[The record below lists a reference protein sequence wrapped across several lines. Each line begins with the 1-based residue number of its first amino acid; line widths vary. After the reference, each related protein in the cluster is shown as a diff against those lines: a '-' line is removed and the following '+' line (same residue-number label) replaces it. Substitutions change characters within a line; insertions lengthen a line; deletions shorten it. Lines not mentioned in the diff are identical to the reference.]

1 MNKGGGSM
9 KKFLNIYGSRL
20 GRVVLFGLILLVPSQ
35 ALAGKNAFKFFED
48 MEIHGFV
55 SSSYSYNFNKPMSQT
70 NCGNAALLSGCARIF
85 DQDDNSFKLDN
96 TELVFLKETPDVG
109 DIGFRFDLTFGFS
122 IPEGAQRA
130 RSSATAA
137 VPANGNPIATP
148 DDDFDLQQAYVS
160 WKAPIGKG
168 LQLDLGKFITHVG
181 AEVFDGYDGWNMN
194 FSRTFVFGWGI
205 PFNHT
210 GLRATYEFTDQ
221 LSVMGMIANNWE
233 EAGVSDNN
241 SDKTFGL
248 QVGYS
253 PTEKIGV
260 LLNWAGGN
268 QGTTGGTTPSI
279 NSNFRNIYDIVVDIA
294 LTGKL
299 SLQLNADLGT
309 EQNGTAVGG
318 TAKWWGFASIVRYD
332 FNKWFSMNVR
342 GAHFNDDD
350 GFRLGAVGNKLWEVT
365 LTPEFRISE
374 NMVVRFEYRH
384 DQSNLGVFENSRGV
398 GTSHQDTVAMNAL
411 VHF

>member
-1 MNKGGGSM
+1 M
-9 KKFLNIYGSRL
+9 KKFSNIYGLRL
-20 GRVVLFGLILLVPSQ
+20 GRVVLFGLVLLLPSQ
-35 ALAGKNAFKFFED
+35 AWAGKNVFKFFED

-55 SSSYSYNFNKPMSQT
+55 SSSYSYNFNKPQSQT
-70 NCGNAALLSGCARIF
+70 NCGVAPLTGCARIF
-85 DQDDNSFKLDN
+85 DTDDNTFKLDN
-96 TELVFLKETPDVG
+96 TELVFLKDTPDTG

-122 IPEGAQRA
+122 LPEVAQRA
-130 RSSATAA
+130 RSSAVAA
-137 VPANGNPIATP
+137 G

-168 LQLDLGKFITHVG
+168 LQLDFGKFITHVG
-181 AEVFDGYDGWNMN
+181 AEVFEGYDGWNMN
-194 FSRTFVFGWGI
+194 FSRTYMFGWGI
-205 PFNHT
+205 PFTHT
-210 GLRATYEFTDQ
+210 GLRAAYEFTDQ

-248 QVGYS
+248 QVGYH
-253 PTEKIGV
+253 PTETIGV

-268 QGTTGGTTPSI
+268 QGTIGGAAPSV
-279 NSNFRNIYDIVVDIA
+279 NSNFRNIYDVVVDIA
-294 LTGKL
+294 LTGQL

-309 EQNGTAVGG
+309 EQNAGATGN
-318 TAKWWGFASIVRYD
+318 TAKWWGYAGIVRYD

-350 GFRLGAVGNKLWEVT
+350 GFRLGAVGNKLWEIT
-365 LTPEFRISE
+365 FTPEFRINQ

-398 GTSHQDTVAMNAL
+398 GTSHQDTFAMNAL
-411 VHF
+411 IHF

>member
-1 MNKGGGSM
+1 M
-9 KKFLNIYGSRL
+9 KKFLNLYGSLL
-20 GRVVLFGLILLVPSQ
+20 GRVALFGLILFLPSQ
-35 ALAGKNAFKFFED
+35 ALAGKNVFKFFED

-55 SSSYSYNFNKPMSQT
+55 SSSYSYNFNKPQSQT
-70 NCGNAALLSGCARIF
+70 NCGLTGSCIRIF
-85 DQDDNSFKLDN
+85 DTDDNTFKLDN
-96 TELVFLKETPDVG
+96 TELVFLKEVSDVG

-122 IPEGAQRA
+122 LPEIAQRA
-130 RSSATAA
+130 RSSA
-137 VPANGNPIATP
+137 VSATG
-148 DDDFDLQQAYVS
+148 DDDFDLQQAYVT

-168 LQLDLGKFITHVG
+168 LTLDFGKFITHVG
-181 AEVFDGYDGWNMN
+181 AEVFEGYDGWNMN

-210 GLRATYEFTDQ
+210 GLRATYDFTDQ

-241 SDKTFGL
+241 KDKTFGL

-253 PTEKIGV
+253 PTDKVGV
-260 LLNWAGGN
+260 LFNWAGGN
-268 QGTTGGTTPSI
+268 QGTIGGTAPSI
-279 NSNFRNIYDIVVDIA
+279 NSNFRNIYDVVVDIA

-309 EQNGTAVGG
+309 EQNGGATGD

-332 FNKWFSMNVR
+332 VNKWFSMNVR

-350 GFRLGAVGNKLWEVT
+350 GFRLGTIPGAVGNKYWEIT
-365 LTPEFRISE
+365 LTPEFRINE

-384 DQSNLGVFENSRGV
+384 DQSNHGVFENSSGT
-398 GTSHQDTVAMNAL
+398 GTSHQDTFAMNAL

>member
-1 MNKGGGSM
+1 MR
-9 KKFLNIYGSRL
+9 KFFNLYSSIL
-20 GRVVLFGLILLVPSQ
+20 GRVALLGLILLLPSQ

-55 SSSYSYNFNKPMSQT
+55 SSSYSYNFNKPLSQN
-70 NCGNAALLSGCARIF
+70 NCGLTGSCIRIF
-85 DQDDNSFKLDN
+85 DTDDNTFKLDN
-96 TELVFLKETPDVG
+96 TELVFLKDTPDAG

-122 IPEGAQRA
+122 LPEVAQRA
-130 RSSATAA
+130 RSSA
-137 VPANGNPIATP
+137 VATT

-160 WKAPIGKG
+160 WKAPLGRG
-168 LQLDLGKFITHVG
+168 LQLDFGKFITHVG
-181 AEVFDGYDGWNMN
+181 AEVFEGYDGWNMN

-205 PFNHT
+205 PFTHT
-210 GLRATYEFTDQ
+210 GLRATYELSDQ

-241 SDKTFGL
+241 SEKTYGL
-248 QVGYS
+248 QVGYF
-253 PTEKIGV
+253 PTEKVGV

-268 QGTTGGTTPSI
+268 QGTTAVGSG
-279 NSNFRNIYDIVVDIA
+279 NDNWRNIYDVVVDIA

-309 EQNGTAVGG
+309 EQNAGVTGD

-350 GFRLGAVGNKLWEVT
+350 GFRLGAPGNKLWEIT
-365 LTPEFRISE
+365 LTPEIRIHE
-374 NMVVRFEYRH
+374 NMIVRFEYRH
-384 DQSNLGVFENSRGV
+384 DQSNLGIFENSRGV
-398 GTSHQDTVAMNAL
+398 GTSHQDTFAMNAL